1 MENNEMQGLSKFNE
15 FSEKLISLNLKKR
28 RSSSNNNNNN
38 IFGGGGASLTTTTTG
53 GGGGGNNVQYKDEFD
68 ILASPIDNNVNTSN
82 NNVNVVQSLE
92 KSQNDLVNLL
102 EQLKTQNKVIKQSYK
117 TNKHSK
123 KPPSP
128 ISTPSS
134 LQDPTKPQITDI
146 SPDNGS
152 PNIISFPLN
161 GKDIISFRNDSL
173 SKPTTPLTDVVV
185 HQHETVNTTINTEL
199 EMLRKDNEAKERK
212 LREQEAK
219 IKMFEEQQQQKEY
232 TEQLQQKERMDAIE
246 KELRLKIEKEHNER
260 VEREQKEEK
269 VEKERQ
275 MKELEMKLKKEM
287 DEKER
292 VVRLLQEKE
301 KYEKEMIVKQQ
312 EEERLKK
319 EMEEKMKEEK
329 ERREME
335 LRIQI
340 ENEVKQKLQS
350 ELVNSGGDMVNNGEK
365 KVQKVQMQ
373 NEEDDNKVNDVG
385 ADDDDDDKVN
395 NENDKEN
402 EMLKSNSIAFE
413 IEDIEEI
420 KDLSSKN
427 QSRVSSQLPSIRN
440 NADHKREIDNN
451 NNNNNNEQEEQQQ
464 QQNIQ
469 HNTNTNTNI
478 INTNNTNSN
487 DIVINTNQTI
497 QNEINT
503 FLPSQN
509 TSPINN
515 NNTNNISLSNDDE
528 PYINPKTKEIEKIK
542 AQRERE
548 KAELLKKTENPSN
561 NHPPS
566 SSRSN
571 PSPTLN
577 NPTQYTQQEDVTKI
591 LAAVSKKEINLTI
604 NKSQFTQIT
613 KIDVKEKPYMQG
625 STEPPSNFLFQRRR
639 KALTNQ
645 RYFTEYILK
654 EKNIIETVKKITQ
667 NYQDLLEESLK
678 QFEQEKP
685 FSSIFNVVLG
695 HDNNFKEEISA
706 KLNIPSII
714 NNVNNAH
721 HEQQQQTF
729 RSSNPKQQPLNE
741 LIGPI
746 QNITTFAMVYSLS
759 TKDTHI
765 LKDIISSFTFWRK
778 IKTDGNSF
786 YRTFMFALL
795 EYYIFIKNI
804 HEIQKVILGVMR
816 LADDDILSN
825 GQNTIDFKEV
835 LGIFYFIYDQLS
847 KGNYYQAYLILLN
860 AYKLDNNAF
869 DNAMNLYCKY
879 AIYCIVEHLYNVYLR
894 PQGNNINIMN
904 DGRMTTASVGAN
916 VGQDQFNTVDKVNP
930 SLIMK
935 FYYEPMKLVF
945 SVIPFIFNVN
955 LEIIALD
962 GALSKQG
969 NNITVVNTKFT
980 DYSLNDL
987 PVISIGYFLSS
998 YHKIYTREYQHKVLG
1013 SFINDIFNEHTVM
1026 PLTRGVYIDPKGE
1039 EYSCDKCGVT
1049 STLIYF
1055 PKQQLSICSQCFLRD
1070 IELILKV
1077 RASDFNREKCNNI
1090 ECK

>member
-1 MENNEMQGLSKFNE
+1 MENNETHLNKFNE
-15 FSEKLISLNLKKR
+15 FSDKLISLNLKKR

-38 IFGGGGASLTTTTTG
+38 IFVSSS
-53 GGGGGNNVQYKDEFD
+53 NVQYKDELD
-68 ILASPIDNNVNTSN
+68 TLTSLNDNNNNTN
-82 NNVNVVQSLE
+82 TNNVNVVQTLE
-92 KSQNDLVNLL
+92 KSQYDLVNLL

-123 KPPSP
+123 KQ
-128 ISTPSS
+128 ITPSMP
-134 LQDPTKPQITDI
+134 LQDKSQIDI
-146 SPDNGS
+146 SNDNGS
-152 PNIISFPLN
+152 PHIISFPIN

-173 SKPTTPLTDVVV
+173 SKDKAPPLSLN
-185 HQHETVNTTINTEL
+185 EPNEL

-219 IKMFEEQQQQKEY
+219 LKLFEEQQKEY
-232 TEQLQQKERMDAIE
+232 TEQLKQKERIDAIE
-246 KELRLKIEKEHNER
+246 RELRLKIEKEHNER
-260 VEREQKEEK
+260 MERERKVKEEK
-269 VEKERQ
+269 ERNEREKIEKEKEERAEKERQ
-275 MKELEMKLKKEM
+275 VKELEMKLQMEM

-301 KYEKEMIVKQQ
+301 KYEKELMMKQQ

-319 EMEEKMKEEK
+319 ENEEKMKLEK
-329 ERREME
+329 ERHEME
-335 LRIQI
+335 LRIRI
-340 ENEVKQKLQS
+340 ENELKQKLQN
-350 ELVNSGGDMVNNGEK
+350 ELNRNSNTNVHNEDVNVN
-365 KVQKVQMQ
+365 
-373 NEEDDNKVNDVG
+373 VNDEH
-385 ADDDDDDKVN
+385 N
-395 NENDKEN
+395 NINENDN

-427 QSRVSSQLPSIRN
+427 QSHVSSQLPSIRN
-440 NADHKREIDNN
+440 NADHKHERDNNEQQQQKEEEQQHNN
-451 NNNNNNEQEEQQQ
+451 NNN
-464 QQNIQ
+464 I
-469 HNTNTNTNI
+469 T
-478 INTNNTNSN
+478 
-487 DIVINTNQTI
+487 NTNQTV

-509 TSPINN
+509 KETNN
-515 NNTNNISLSNDDE
+515 NNNVSLSNEDE
-528 PYINPKTKEIEKIK
+528 TYVNPKTKEIEKIK

-548 KAELLKKTENPSN
+548 KDELLKKTANTTDHSN
-561 NHPPS
+561 NKIFS
-566 SSRSN
+566 TRSTTSN
-571 PSPTLN
+571 TKPNVAHSHN
-577 NPTQYTQQEDVTKI
+577 KQYTQQEDVSKI

-625 STEPPSNFLFQRRR
+625 STESPSNFLFQRRR

-645 RYFTEYILK
+645 RYFSEYILK

-706 KLNIPSII
+706 RLNIPSII
-714 NNVNNAH
+714 NANSNDQQH
-721 HEQQQQTF
+721 H
-729 RSSNPKQQPLNE
+729 QPHSTLNE

-746 QNITTFAMVYSLS
+746 QNMTSFAMVYSL
-759 TKDTHI
+759 TNKDTHV
-765 LKDIISSFTFWRK
+765 LKDLIALFTFWRK

-816 LADDDILSN
+816 LADDEVLSN

-847 KGNYYQAYLILLN
+847 KGNYYQAYLVLLN
-860 AYKLDNNAF
+860 AYKLENNAF

-894 PQGNNINIMN
+894 PQSNNIMN
-904 DGRMTTASVGAN
+904 DGRMTTTTTT
-916 VGQDQFNTVDKVNP
+916 QEQFNTVDKVNP

-955 LEIIALD
+955 LEIVALD

-969 NNITVVNTKFT
+969 NNVAVVNTKFT

-998 YHKIYTREYQHKVLG
+998 YHKIYTREYQSKVLSG
-1013 SFINDIFNEHTVM
+1013 FVNDIFNERTVM
-1026 PLTRGVYIDPKGE
+1026 PLSRGVYIDPKGD

-1055 PKQQLSICSQCFLRD
+1055 PKQHLSICSQCFLRD

-1090 ECK
+1090 ECKCLSLYNMFIYSLYTQYHYQRYR